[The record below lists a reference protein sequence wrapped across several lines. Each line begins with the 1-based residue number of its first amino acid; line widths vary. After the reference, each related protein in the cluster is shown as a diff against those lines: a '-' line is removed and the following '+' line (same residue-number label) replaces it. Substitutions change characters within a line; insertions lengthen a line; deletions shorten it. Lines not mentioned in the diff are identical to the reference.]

1 MTLSNDL
8 GLLHQGEGGRI
19 GRMRGFLQTDQFP
32 RFSVQINPSPTIFDG
47 PPSPSWARVF

>member
-19 GRMRGFLQTDQFP
+19 GRMRGFLQISH
-32 RFSVQINPSPTIFDG
+32 FSNFLSYSLAPHPPLTQSPLSQLGAGF
-47 PPSPSWARVF
+47 